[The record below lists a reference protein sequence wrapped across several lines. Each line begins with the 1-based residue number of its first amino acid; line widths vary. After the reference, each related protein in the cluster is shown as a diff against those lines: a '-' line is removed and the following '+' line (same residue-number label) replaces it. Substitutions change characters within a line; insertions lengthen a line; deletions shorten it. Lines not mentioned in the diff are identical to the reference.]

1 MDHDFD
7 ALDLAIL
14 SELDREG
21 EVEAERLATEHDV
34 SPSTIY
40 YRIEQYREE
49 GILTGTIAD
58 LEPRELGFTLT
69 AITEVKCDYGPG
81 YEELAEDIG
90 DLSGVHDV
98 YFMLGEMS
106 FTVIS
111 RVRSHDHLQRLVD
124 EIIALDGVED
134 STTHIV
140 LKELKAESRLLVNYD
155 EADLNRMLD

>member
-69 AITEVKCDYGPG
+69 AITEITCDYGPE
-81 YEELAEDIG
+81 YQELADEIADI
-90 DLSGVHDV
+90 SGVHDV

-124 EIIALDGVED
+124 EIIGLDGVED

-140 LKELKAESRLLVNYD
+140 LKELKAESRVLVNYD
-155 EADLNRMLD
+155 DEDLNRMLD